1 MNISNIYMK
10 YTNYINIYIYESV
23 TIYIYINRHYI
34 HMYIYSQ
41 QNIYIHSQQ
50 NFCFF
55 IGASSVH

>member
-1 MNISNIYMK
+1 MK
-10 YTNYINIYIYESV
+10 YTNYINIYIYKSV

-55 IGASSVH
+55 TGASSVH